1 MQGKWFHVLDGSQW
15 WAFDLFSLCT
25 FMQWGG
31 HLIRVLP
38 TICVLKVLQNQPGSH
53 FLYLFYN
60 LPSFR
65 EIIAISFFYN
75 QNVSAS
81 HQIGFAP

>member
-1 MQGKWFHVLDGSQW
+1 MRENGSMCLMVRNGGHLIYSVFVL
-15 WAFDLFSLCT
+15 LFS
-25 FMQWGG
+25 GG

-38 TICVLKVLQNQPGSH
+38 TICILKVLQYQPGSH

-60 LPSFR
+60 LPSLR